1 MTLLDKNWLAA
12 EWPAPEMVKAG
23 TTLRTFS
30 DLQGKTKGVSKA
42 PYDYFNLATHVGDD
56 PESVQKNRSM
66 LQTPSGPQ
74 WLEQTHSTSVV
85 CLPAAIETPH
95 ADAAYTTRKDVVCA
109 VLTADCLPLLV
120 TDRQGQCVAAI
131 HAGWRGLHHGIIE
144 KTIKQLPVEPVDLL
158 VWLGPAIGENVYE
171 VGEEV
176 YYAFSQDDKEAAQ
189 AFTPVSAEHWL
200 LNMYAMARL
209 RLHRLGITQIFG
221 GGLCTFT
228 DKARFYSY
236 RRENRTG
243 RMASLIWIENNK

>member
-1 MTLLDKNWLAA
+1 MSLEDKNWLAA
-12 EWPAPEMVKAG
+12 EWPAPENIKAG
-23 TTLRTFS
+23 TTLRTYS
-30 DLQGKTKGVSKA
+30 DVPGEIKGASKA
-42 PYDYFNLATHVGDD
+42 PYDYFNLATHVGD
-56 PESVQKNRSM
+56 ELEAVLKNRAM
-66 LQTPSGPQ
+66 LQTPSEPQ
-74 WLEQTHSTSVV
+74 WLEQTHSTNVV
-85 CLPAAIETPH
+85 CLPAAEETPH
-95 ADAAYTTRKDVVCA
+95 ADAAYTMHKQVICA

-144 KTIKQLPVEPVDLL
+144 KTIKKLPVEPADLL

-176 YYAFSQDDKEAAQ
+176 YHAFSRDDNEAAQ
-189 AFTPVSAEHWL
+189 VFTPVSQGHWL

-209 RLHRLGITQIFG
+209 RLRRIGISQIFG
-221 GGLCTFT
+221 GGLCTYT
-228 DKARFYSY
+228 EQERFYSY